1 MLMRVRFSCL
11 PAALVIS
18 VAVAVAG
25 CSSTV
30 TGSVVKPSSA
40 PAAEGTGTSALDP
53 GNYPAKPGTPY
64 GNANSAGVGAVI
76 DAHRMA
82 ANVVLPDEVDPALT
96 TPSWFN
102 TGTLG
107 MPGVISIDIPSP
119 GPEIAAAHHVLFGFS
134 TCRVSGGG
142 GDQEL
147 LINVVLRFP
156 DPAAA
161 TAAAS
166 ELAAKVP
173 PPVPGHPVPI
183 PNYPAALA
191 AAYDAQDFHAVA
203 SFDPHGPYL
212 LYQYAQSPQGAD
224 AAAHLVA
231 ATLDLQ
237 MPRID
242 AFVPTDPAHLPDL
255 PIDSTGFLNRVVPP
269 DKGAEGMANFGD
281 YQPQGALHFEADPS
295 ARQMYAAAGVDAV
308 AILRTTVY
316 RARDHAGAQQ
326 MVEMAA
332 ADTGTRPGAK
342 PDAGVVGV
350 PSVKC
355 FDMGQTRRDESEAR
369 FQCFGSADRYAFKAV
384 SAQLLDV
391 QQQMASQYLMLTD

>member
-1 MLMRVRFSCL
+1 MRIRVPFCIL
-11 PAALVIS
+11 PAVALV
-18 VAVAVAG
+18 VAVAG

-30 TGSVVKPSSA
+30 TGSAEKITNDA
-40 PAAEGTGTSALDP
+40 GAAGTHTTGLDP
-53 GNYPAKPGTPY
+53 GHYPAKPTSPY
-64 GNANSAGVGAVI
+64 GNANSTGVGAVV

-82 ANVVLPDEVDPALT
+82 ANVVIPDEVDPALT
-96 TPSWFN
+96 KPSWFN

-134 TCRVSGGG
+134 TCRASRGPGGA
-142 GDQEL
+142 EL

-161 TAAAS
+161 SAAAT

-173 PPVPGHPVPI
+173 APVPGHPVKI

-191 AAYDAQDFHAVA
+191 ARYDADDFHAVA
-203 SFDPHGPYL
+203 SFVPHGPYV
-212 LYQYAQSPQGAD
+212 LYQYAQSPHGTD
-224 AAAHLVA
+224 AAAHLVGA
-231 ATLDLQ
+231 ALDLQ
-237 MPRID
+237 VPRID
-242 AFVPTDPAHLPDL
+242 AFVPTDPARLPDL
-255 PIDSTGFLNRVVPP
+255 PIDSAGFLNRVVPP

-281 YQPQGALHFEADPS
+281 YQPQGALHFEADPK
-295 ARQMYAAAGVDAV
+295 ARELYAAGGVDAV

-316 RARDHAGAQQ
+316 RARDAAGAQQ

-332 ADTGTRPGAK
+332 SDAASRPGAQ
-342 PDAGVVGV
+342 PDVGVAGV
-350 PSVKC
+350 PSAKC
-355 FDMGQTRRDESEAR
+355 FDMGQARSEDSRAR
-369 FQCFGSADRYAFKAV
+369 FQCFGSVDRYAFKAL

-391 QQQMASQYLMLTD
+391 QQQMASQYLMLTG